1 MHRCML
7 RVLVYLGRTAHFEI
21 VYTGIG
27 EGARKLFG
35 RADSDWRRRVG
46 EGIHCTALEQ
56 VTRKVLDAYTVRTR
70 VRVHAYGYTFIAR
83 YAHDST
89 VTVRGSSVHLAVA
102 MAFAPPAS
110 KHASRVANLAPWPLS
125 SYCILPLIEGSPT
138 PRHRRR
144 RATWANQMGLMG
156 HVASVR
162 KHRIKYYSTC
172 YSIVQYQKATS

>member
-1 MHRCML
+1 MSCRFRSIVQSKRPFDSSNL
-7 RVLVYLGRTAHFEI
+7 RWE
-21 VYTGIG
+21 G
-27 EGARKLFG
+27 EG
-35 RADSDWRRRVG
+35 RRERVG
-46 EGIHCTALEQ
+46 EGSHCAALIKLEQ
-56 VTRKVLDAYTVRTR
+56 VTQRVLDAYTVRTR

-110 KHASRVANLAPWPLS
+110 KHASRVANVGHFHH
-125 SYCILPLIEGSPT
+125 ILPLIEGSPT

-144 RATWANQMGLMG
+144 RATRANQMGLMG

-162 KHRIKYYSTC
+162 
-172 YSIVQYQKATS
+172 

>member
-1 MHRCML
+1 M
-7 RVLVYLGRTAHFEI
+7 RTAVDRALGH
-21 VYTGIG
+21 GALPRHWHAAG
-27 EGARKLFG
+27 EEEEGRGGPGGSGRRASIARPATSALSTPQALP
-35 RADSDWRRRVG
+35 RSCARVP
-46 EGIHCTALEQ
+46 ALEQ

-110 KHASRVANLAPWPLS
+110 KHASRVANVGHFHH
-125 SYCILPLIEGSPT
+125 ILPLIEGSPT

-162 KHRIKYYSTC
+162 
-172 YSIVQYQKATS
+172 

>member
-110 KHASRVANLAPWPLS
+110 KHAARLANPGHFHHA
-125 SYCILPLIEGSPT
+125 LPLIEGSPT

-162 KHRIKYYSTC
+162 
-172 YSIVQYQKATS
+172 

>member
-1 MHRCML
+1 MRGGGGEEVIEVGALL
-7 RVLVYLGRTAHFEI
+7 RHEAGERQTVANALANAEWPTLWLAVLGWHQI
-21 VYTGIG
+21 VQSKRPFDSYSLRW
-27 EGARKLFG
+27 EG
-35 RADSDWRRRVG
+35 RRRVG

-110 KHASRVANLAPWPLS
+110 KHASRVANVGHFHH
-125 SYCILPLIEGSPT
+125 ILPLIEGSPT

-162 KHRIKYYSTC
+162 
-172 YSIVQYQKATS
+172 

>member
-1 MHRCML
+1 ML
-7 RVLVYLGRTAHFEI
+7 RVIAVAIFALVGLGEDLDRHRYQI
-21 VYTGIG
+21 VQSKRPFDSYSLRW
-27 EGARKLFG
+27 EG
-35 RADSDWRRRVG
+35 RRRVG

-110 KHASRVANLAPWPLS
+110 KHASRVANVGHFHH
-125 SYCILPLIEGSPT
+125 ILPLIEGSPT

-144 RATWANQMGLMG
+144 RATRANQMGLMG

-162 KHRIKYYSTC
+162 
-172 YSIVQYQKATS
+172 